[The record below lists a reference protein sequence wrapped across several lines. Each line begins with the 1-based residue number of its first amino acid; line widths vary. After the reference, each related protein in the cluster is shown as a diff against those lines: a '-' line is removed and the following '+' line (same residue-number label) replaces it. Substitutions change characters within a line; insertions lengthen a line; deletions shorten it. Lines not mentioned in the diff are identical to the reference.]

1 MKCLKCGRELET
13 EQVFCN
19 DCLLEMD
26 KYPIAPNAVVQLPM
40 RQPAPAVRKTTYRRT
55 VSPEEQIHILKKRVW
70 LLSGILIVTLAMM
83 IAMAYP
89 TVNFF
94 IRKYH
99 LRPGQNYTAIVA
111 TTEAATET
119 TTETTDP
126 YEGLAE

>member
-1 MKCLKCGRELET
+1 MKCLKCGREQET

-19 DCLLEMD
+19 DCLLVMD

-40 RQPAPAVRKTTYRRT
+40 RNTAASFSKISHRRT
-55 VSPEEQIHILKKRVW
+55 VSPEEQINILKKRIW
-70 LLSGILIVTLAMM
+70 LLSGILIVTLALMA
-83 IAMAYP
+83 AMVYP
-89 TVNFF
+89 AVNFF

-111 TTEAATET
+111 TTESP
-119 TTETTDP
+119 TETTDP

>member
-13 EQVFCN
+13 EQVFCD

-26 KYPIAPNAVVQLPM
+26 KYPIAPNSVVQLPM
-40 RQPAPAVRKTTYRRT
+40 RQPAQVVRKTIHRRT
-55 VSPEEQIHILKKRVW
+55 LSPEEQIHILKKRIW
-70 LLSGILIVTLAMM
+70 LLSGILIVTLALML
-83 IAMAYP
+83 AMAYP
-89 TVNFF
+89 AVNFF

-111 TTEAATET
+111 TTEA